1 MKNVLI
7 VDDDP
12 NILKVLEMRLESE
25 GYNVKTAMD
34 AAGAERLVGN
44 AEFDLAVVDLKLAGG
59 NGIDLMKSLRAVDP
73 DLPVII
79 LTAHGSVSSAVEAMQ
94 QGAYT
99 YLTKPFDNRELLVQ
113 IKNGIGMAS
122 LSKEVK
128 RLRIMV
134 KHDFE
139 SDNII
144 GQSTEIKKVLELVT
158 LAARTES
165 NVYIHGESGAG
176 KGMIARAIHR
186 NSDRKDKPFVAINCA
201 AIPETLLESELF
213 GFEKGAFTGAVAA
226 KKGLFVQAQGGVV
239 FLDEIAELP
248 MTMQGKLLKA
258 LDEKEFYPLGAQKPV
273 KVDVRI
279 ISASNRIIEDE
290 VEQRAFRSDLF
301 YRIHVIPLKIPPL
314 RERREDIPLL
324 VNYFLHKYAAKM
336 NKEAKTLTPSAIRKL
351 MLYHW
356 PGNIRELENIVEC
369 AVAMCTKDAITE
381 EFIILPEAKAKEGA
395 FMTFK
400 DAKQEFEK
408 AYLMQLLELSR
419 GNISEAAKL
428 AGKYRADIYE
438 LLEKHNISIPD
449 FRPE

>member
-1 MKNVLI
+1 MKNLLV

-12 NILKVLEMRLESE
+12 NILKVLKMRLESE
-25 GYNVKTAMD
+25 GYAVMTAMD
-34 AAGAERLVGN
+34 IASAKKQAGA
-44 AEFDLAVVDLKLAGG
+44 AEFDLAIIDLKLAGG
-59 NGIDLMKSLRAVDP
+59 NGIDLMKSLREIDP

-79 LTAHGSVSSAVEAMQ
+79 LTAHGTVTSAVEAMK

-113 IKNGIGMAS
+113 IKNGIEMAA

-139 SDNII
+139 SENII
-144 GQSTEIKKVLELVT
+144 GQSAEIKKVLGLVT
-158 LAARTES
+158 LAARTEA
-165 NVYIHGESGAG
+165 NVYIHGESGVG

-186 NSDRKDKPFVAINCA
+186 ISDRKEMPFVAINCA

-213 GFEKGAFTGAVAA
+213 GFEKGAFTGAVSA

-239 FLDEIAELP
+239 FLDEIAEIPLA
-248 MTMQGKLLKA
+248 MQGKLLKA
-258 LDEKEFYPLGAQKPV
+258 LDEKEFYPLGAQKTV

-279 ISASNRIIEDE
+279 ISASNRVIEDE
-290 VEQRAFRSDLF
+290 VEKKTFRSDLF

-314 RERREDIPLL
+314 RGRKEDIPLL
-324 VNYFLHKYAAKM
+324 VNFFLQKYGAKM
-336 NKEAKTLTPSAIRKL
+336 KKESKTLTPSALQKL
-351 MLYHW
+351 MLYSW
-356 PGNIRELENIVEC
+356 PGNVRELENTVEC
-369 AVAMCTKDAITE
+369 AVAMCTKDTVTE
-381 EFIILPEAKAKEGA
+381 EFIILPAPKIKERA

-400 DAKQEFEK
+400 EAKQDFERN
-408 AYLMQLLELSR
+408 YLVQLLEISR

-438 LLEKHNISIPD
+438 LLEKYQLSLPN
-449 FRPE
+449 FRQE

>member
-1 MKNVLI
+1 MKRLLI

-12 NILKVLEMRLESE
+12 NILKVLTMRLEAE
-25 GYNVKTAMD
+25 GYAVSSAMD
-34 AAGAERLVGN
+34 IVGAERQ
-44 AEFDLAVVDLKLAGG
+44 ARADEFDLAVVDLKLAGG
-59 NGIDLMKSLRAVDP
+59 SGIDLMKSLRSTDP

-79 LTAHGSVSSAVEAMQ
+79 LTAHGTVSSAVEAMQ

-99 YLTKPFDNRELLVQ
+99 YITKPFDNRELLVQ
-113 IKNGIGMAS
+113 IKNGIEMAA

-134 KHDFE
+134 RHDFE

-144 GQSTEIKKVLELVT
+144 GQSAEIKKVLELAT
-158 LAARTES
+158 LAARS
-165 NVYIHGESGAG
+165 DANVYIHGESGVG
-176 KGMIARAIHR
+176 KGLIARAIHR
-186 NSDRKDKPFVAINCA
+186 LSDRKEQPFVAINCA

-213 GFEKGAFTGAVAA
+213 GFEKGAFTGAVSA

-248 MTMQGKLLKA
+248 MAMQGKLLKA

-273 KVDVRI
+273 KVDARI
-279 ISASNRIIEDE
+279 ISASNRVIEDE
-290 VEQRAFRSDLF
+290 VEQRSFRSDLF

-314 RERREDIPLL
+314 RERREDIPPL
-324 VNYFLHKYAAKM
+324 VNFFLQKHAGRTKQ
-336 NKEAKTLTPSAIRKL
+336 EAKTLTPAALRKL
-351 MLYHW
+351 MLYTW

-369 AVAMCTKDAITE
+369 AVAMCTKDSIAE
-381 EFIILPEAKAKEGA
+381 EFIVLPEAKTKDGA
-395 FMTFK
+395 FMSFR
-400 DAKQEFEK
+400 DAKQDFERN
-408 AYLMQLLELSR
+408 YLVQLLEISR

-428 AGKYRADIYE
+428 AGKYRADLYE

>member
-1 MKNVLI
+1 MPSRRPWTL
-7 VDDDP
+7 P
-12 NILKVLEMRLESE
+12 
-25 GYNVKTAMD
+25 
-34 AAGAERLVGN
+34 GAEKQART

-59 NGIDLMKSLRAVDP
+59 NGIDLMKSLRAIDA

-99 YLTKPFDNRELLVQ
+99 YLTKPFDNRELLMQ
-113 IKNGIGMAS
+113 IKNGIEMAS
-122 LSKEVK
+122 LSKEVR

-139 SDNII
+139 SENII
-144 GQSTEIKKVLELVT
+144 GQSAEIKKVLELAT
-158 LAARTES
+158 LAARTEA
-165 NVYIHGESGAG
+165 NVYIHGESGVG
-176 KGMIARAIHR
+176 KGVIARAIHR
-186 NSDRKDKPFVAINCA
+186 ISDRKEMPFVAINCA

-213 GFEKGAFTGAVAA
+213 GFEKGAFTGAVST

-279 ISASNRIIEDE
+279 ISASNRVIEDE

-314 RERREDIPLL
+314 RERKADIPLL
-324 VNYFLHKYAAKM
+324 VNFFLQKYAAKM
-336 NKEAKTLTPSAIRKL
+336 KKETKAITPSALKKL
-351 MLYHW
+351 MLYSW

-369 AVAMCTKDAITE
+369 AVAMCTKDTITE
-381 EFIILPEAKAKEGA
+381 EFVILSAPQTKESA

-400 DAKQEFEK
+400 DAKQDFERN
-408 AYLMQLLELSR
+408 YLVQLLEISQ

-438 LLEKHNISIPD
+438 LLEKHNISLPD